1 MQQRAA
7 AGHVALA
14 ANDVHALSVRLS
26 KHLYVGPD
34 GIVRNRA
41 KPIRG
46 RLEARGA
53 AEKRVLVHGLLQDV
67 FSGVLA
73 GDVVAGDDELD
84 LVGLLARTWAPKA
97 KGFFQGR
104 PRRLLVS
111 KDVAFEWPEA
121 VALAA
126 DAGVRVVLVEREPI
140 GVVDAR
146 IWEKSVWTGGRRTV
160 APRYANLARAR
171 ADLWLVMRDVNVSPY
186 RSRQRLEAWNR
197 SCDGFGR
204 PVVLAG
210 GGQDLGCSVTV
221 GEAECERHRRPG
233 RVADQCGDAVGA
245 VAD

>member
-1 MQQRAA
+1 MRQRSA

-34 GIVRNRA
+34 GIIRNRA

-73 GDVVAGDDELD
+73 GDVVAGDDALD
-84 LVGLLARTWAPKA
+84 LVGLLGRTWAPKA

-104 PRRLLVS
+104 PRRLVMS
-111 KDVAFEWPEA
+111 KPVAFQWPEA
-121 VALAA
+121 VAFAL
-126 DAGVRVVLVEREPI
+126 DAGLRVELVEREPI

-146 IWEKSVWTGGRRTV
+146 TWEKSVWSGGRRST
-160 APRYANLARAR
+160 ARRYANLAIAR
-171 ADLWLVMRDVNVSPY
+171 ADLWLVMRDINVSPY
-186 RSRQRLEAWNR
+186 RSRQRLEAWNHGT
-197 SCDGFGR
+197 DGFG
-204 PVVLAG
+204 A
-210 GGQDLGCSVTV
+210 QTS
-221 GEAECERHRRPG
+221 
-233 RVADQCGDAVGA
+233 
-245 VAD
+245 